1 MYYIQF
7 FITTKN
13 DIIKKKVSVVLME
26 AFVVGILLLGF
37 YKIIE
42 YILTKIGSNTKP
54 NILLTVFL
62 SGVVFH
68 ITCEYLGLNM
78 WYSKNYCKLM

>member
-1 MYYIQF
+1 MYYIQC

-13 DIIKKKVSVVLME
+13 DIVKKKSKCGIDGSVCCRNI
-26 AFVVGILLLGF
+26 VVGVLQNNSI
-37 YKIIE
+37 Y
-42 YILTKIGSNTKP
+42 LTKIGSNTKP